1 MNAQTP
7 QPAAAPPSATAS
19 VPSGRWSRMARMGT
33 LATGLAGGMLA
44 EGARQ
49 WAQGKRQHHEL
60 LLAPANARRVA
71 DQLAQLRG
79 AAMKVRQLL
88 SMDAGE
94 LLPPELGEILA
105 RLRSDAKPMP
115 IGQMDEVLTAAW
127 GAGWDATLCAVRLH
141 PHRRRLDRPGA
152 PPPTSHRRAAGWPS
166 RCNTPAYARAS
177 PATWTTW
184 ARCCA
189 CRACCLPIWMWRRS
203 WPRPRAAARRSRL
216 SARSPLPG
224 AVCSPAGRRAKPAHS
239 HRTRQHWTTE
249 NVLAMDYVECVPI
262 ESLQRAPQAQRDEVA
277 STLMGLLFRE
287 LFEFRLVQTKDPNF
301 ANYRY
306 DKASGRTVLLD
317 FGATRAYGS
326 EVVEAYRRLMRAAMH
341 GHREGMD
348 EAAQAIGYFG
358 HHIQPHQRNAV
369 IDLFALACEP
379 LRHADGYDFGTSD
392 LAQRIRTAGMA
403 LSTEKDLAHPTSRC
417 AVLAP
422 QAGRDV
428 PAGCQAQRPRYRCR
442 RWHGRI
448 WSKAELA
455 SSALR
460 LKLPILPDNKKPAEA
475 GFLVNRRMA
484 QRKRNWGTTCRSPST
499 EAR

>member
-1 MNAQTP
+1 
-7 QPAAAPPSATAS
+7 
-19 VPSGRWSRMARMGT
+19 
-33 LATGLAGGMLA
+33 
-44 EGARQ
+44 
-49 WAQGKRQHHEL
+49 
-60 LLAPANARRVA
+60 
-71 DQLAQLRG
+71 
-79 AAMKVRQLL
+79 MKVGQLL

-127 GAGWDATLCAVRLH
+127 GAGWDARFAQFGFH
-141 PHRRRLDRPGA
+141 PIAAASIGQVHRATTKDGR
-152 PPPTSHRRAAGWPS
+152 HWPS
-166 RCNTPAYARAS
+166 GAVPRHTPEHCQRRGQRGHAAARVG
-177 PATWTTW
+177 PA
-184 ARCCA
+184 AA
-189 CRACCLPIWMWRRS
+189 HLDVAPLLAEAE
-203 WPRPRAAARRSRL
+203 AAARRSRL

-224 AVCSPAGRRAKPAHS
+224 AVCRPAGRRAKPAHS
-239 HRTRQHWTTE
+239 TVHADWTTE
-249 NVLAMDYVECVPI
+249 NVLAMDYVECVP
-262 ESLQRAPQAQRDEVA
+262 SSNPCSAPQAQRDEVA

-287 LFEFRLVQTKDPNF
+287 LFEFRLVQTDPNF

-317 FGATRAYGS
+317 FGATAPMAV
-326 EVVEAYRRLMRAAMH
+326 VVEAYRRLMRAAMH

-392 LAQRIRTAGMA
+392 LASASASAGMA
-403 LSTEKDLAHPTSRC
+403 LSTEKDFGTPTGRC

-422 QAGRDV
+422 QAGRMYLL
-428 PAGCQAQRPRYRCR
+428 AARLRPRCRCR

-448 WSKAELA
+448 WSKAEPRHQRCA
-455 SSALR
+455 STTN
-460 LKLPILPDNKKPAEA
+460 LPDNKSPP
-475 GFLVNRRMA
+475 
-484 QRKRNWGTTCRSPST
+484 KRAFGEPKNGSAKARLGHHLQITFHRSQVVGQGLEFGVRELLGNAAHDGVVAAHVGVACVSL
-499 EAR
+499 

>member
-1 MNAQTP
+1 
-7 QPAAAPPSATAS
+7 
-19 VPSGRWSRMARMGT
+19 MARMGT

-49 WAQGKRQHHEL
+49 WAQGKRPSARDL
-60 LLAPANARRVA
+60 LLTPANARRVA

-79 AAMKVRQLL
+79 AAMKVGQLL

-127 GAGWDATLCAVRLH
+127 GTGWDARFAQFGFTPIAAASIGQVHRATTKDGRPLAIKVQYPGIRQSIASDVDNVGTLLRVSGLLPAHLDVAPLLAEAKRQLH
-141 PHRRRLDRPGA
+141 EEADYLRE
-152 PPPTSHRRAAGWPS
+152 
-166 RCNTPAYARAS
+166 
-177 PATWTTW
+177 
-184 ARCCA
+184 ARCQA
-189 CRACCLPIWMWRRS
+189 QF
-203 WPRPRAAARRSRL
+203 AALLADAPNLRIPTVH
-216 SARSPLPG
+216 AD
-224 AVCSPAGRRAKPAHS
+224 
-239 HRTRQHWTTE
+239 WTTE

-287 LFEFRLVQTKDPNF
+287 LFEFRLVQTDPNF

-392 LAQRIRTAGMA
+392 LAQRIRTAGMT
-403 LSTEKDLAHPTSRC
+403 LSTEKDFWHTPPADALFLHRKLGGMYLLA
-417 AVLAP
+417 A
-422 QAGRDV
+422 
-428 PAGCQAQRPRYRCR
+428 
-442 RWHGRI
+442 
-448 WSKAELA
+448 
-455 SSALR
+455 R
-460 LKLPILPDNKKPAEA
+460 LK
-475 GFLVNRRMA
+475 A
-484 QRKRNWGTTCRSPST
+484 QVPVQAL
-499 EAR
+499 ARPYLEQG